1 MIPPDELSN
10 EDLVFLLRVRA
21 KIETAGDDIPVTHH
35 LDWLA
40 ADEIERLR
48 SSVNGLLDTIRKM
61 ESLFPFG

>member
-1 MIPPDELSN
+1 VIPPEEAGN
-10 EDLVFLLRVRA
+10 EDLVFLLRMRA
-21 KIETAGDDIPVTHH
+21 KIETAGEEIPVTHH

-48 SSVNGLLDTIRKM
+48 GSVNGLLDTIRKM